1 VVTRCSWAEHDEL
14 RAYHDEEWGVPVHDD
29 DALFELLTLEGAQAG
44 LSWLTVLRRRAGYR
58 AAFAGF
64 DPDAVARFGPADV
77 DNLVDDPGIIRHRG
91 KIESVVS
98 NAAVIL
104 ELQRRGDSLDELLW
118 SFVGGR
124 TRLRSWSPDS
134 TLPSS
139 TPEAAAMSR
148 ELKRQGFRFVGPTTC
163 YALMQAAGLVN
174 DHHPTCF
181 RRDEVASLG
190 EPPAQDR

>member
-14 RAYHDEEWGVPVHDD
+14 RAYHDEDWGVPVHDD

-181 RRDEVASLG
+181 RRDEVASL
-190 EPPAQDR
+190 P

>member
-14 RAYHDEEWGVPVHDD
+14 RAYHDEEWGVPVHGDV
-29 DALFELLTLEGAQAG
+29 ALFELLTLEGAQAG
-44 LSWLTVLRRRAGYR
+44 LSWLIVLRRRAGYR
-58 AAFAGF
+58 AAFGGF
-64 DPDAVARFGPADV
+64 DPAAVARFGPGDV
-77 DNLVDDPGIIRHRG
+77 DRLVGDEGIIRHRG

-98 NAAVIL
+98 NAAAIL
-104 ELQRRGDSLDELLW
+104 ELQRQGGGLDELLW
-118 SFVGGR
+118 SFVGGCPQ
-124 TRLRSWSPDS
+124 LRAWSPDS

-139 TPEAAAMSR
+139 TPEAAAMSK

-181 RRDEVASLG
+181 RRDEVASL
-190 EPPAQDR
+190 P